1 MWLVLGALRR
11 PITVL
16 VAALSLLILAGLTL
30 RRAPVDIFPDL
41 GIPVIYVVQPYG
53 GMSPA
58 QMEAQVVT
66 FYEYHFLYIA
76 GIEHIE
82 SQSIQGMAMLK
93 LYFHPGTNIP
103 QATAQ
108 VTAMAFRATSFMPQG
123 TLPPFIVRFDAGSI
137 PIGQLTF
144 SSPQRSEAELQ
155 DLALFRVR
163 PLLATLP
170 GVSAPPPSGG
180 KVRTIV
186 VYLDPAQL
194 RAFRIAPDEVAAAVA
209 RGNLTLPSGNVRIGD
224 YTRLATTNAIVQKP
238 ADLDLLPVRTGSGPT
253 VLLRDVA
260 RVEDAADV
268 VYNIALVNGRRTVYM
283 PLTKRAD
290 ASTLDVV
297 SAVKNALP
305 KMRAQVPEDVEI
317 RLEFDQSVYVKSA
330 LRGLLIEGALGAL
343 LTGLL
348 VFLFLRNIRSA
359 AIVLLTIPLAVLAA
373 MVALLL
379 AGQTLNIMTIG
390 GLALSVGILVDESTV
405 AIENIHAH
413 LQHCKSPSQAVV
425 DGMSEVTLPRLL
437 ALLCVLAVFIPSFFL
452 VGIGRALL
460 PPLALAVGFAMV
472 ASYFLSSTLVPVLSV
487 WLLRG
492 TQGHASASVGS
503 PSARLQGGYRRLCA
517 ALIGRRWL
525 VFSLYVAFCGGGLF
539 LSSRL
544 GVELFPRIDHGQIRL
559 RIRAPDGTRLERTE
573 EIVRSVEQS
582 IREAV
587 GDRAV
592 RITLANIGNPPWT
605 YPVNGVY
612 VWNAGPHEA
621 LLLIALGDGKRP
633 SMPRLEESLRQKLS
647 ERFPTVRFSFE
658 PGDIVSQVLN
668 FGSAT
673 PLQVNITGTSLPDTR
688 AVAERL
694 MTKLRTLPM
703 LRDVQIPLAL
713 DYPSLDVNIDRERAG
728 QLGTTVDRIGRSL
741 VVATSSSALIAPNF
755 WVNPANGVPY
765 RIALRVPENQVAS
778 PEDVR
783 ALPVMPDASSTT
795 TVGDVATVREGKTLG
810 EIDHYNSQ
818 RTIPVVANLAGR
830 DLGGAA
836 KAVEHA
842 VADLGPLPRGV
853 TITLRGQ
860 AEQMRLTLLS
870 LREGLLLAA
879 LAVVLLLMTNFQSV
893 REPLLVL
900 LTLPAT
906 VVGSVVLLW
915 LTGTTLN
922 VQSAMGVIMALGV
935 SVATTVL
942 LLSFARTR
950 RQLGDSRLNAAT
962 HAAVGR
968 LRPILMTSLAMIA
981 GMVPMALGL
990 GEGGEQS
997 APLGRAVLGGL
1008 VAATA
1013 TTLFVLP
1020 ALYCLVARAAPF
1032 RSASLH
1038 PADQRADHADDQD
1051 AQKEDPR
1058 EA

>member
-238 ADLDLLPVRTGSGPT
+238 ADLDLLPVRAGSGPT

-330 LRGLLIEGALGAL
+330 LRSLLIEGALGAL

-492 TQGHASASVGS
+492 AQGHASASVGS

-778 PEDVR
+778 LEDVR

-853 TITLRGQ
+853 TVTLRGQ

-879 LAVVLLLMTNFQSV
+879 LVVVLLLMTNFQSV

-922 VQSAMGVIMALGV
+922 VQSAMGIIMALGV

>member
-11 PITVL
+11 PIAVV

-53 GMSPA
+53 GLSPA
-58 QMEAQVVT
+58 QMEAQIVN

-108 VTAMAFRATSFMPQG
+108 VTAMAFRATSFMPPG

-144 SSPQRSEAELQ
+144 ESPQRSEAELQ

-194 RAFRIAPDEVAAAVA
+194 RAFRIAPDEIAAAVA

-224 YTRLATTNAIVQKP
+224 HNLLATTNALVHKP
-238 ADLDLLPVRTGSGPT
+238 ADLETLPVRTGAGPT
-253 VLLRDVA
+253 VLLRDVG
-260 RVEDAADV
+260 RVEDAADI

-297 SAVKNALP
+297 SAVKDALP
-305 KMRAQVPEDVEI
+305 RMRAQVPPDVEI

-330 LRGLLIEGALGAL
+330 LRSLVTEGVLGAL

-348 VFLFLRNIRSA
+348 ILLFLREVRSA
-359 AIVLLTIPLAVLAA
+359 AIVLVTIPLAVLSAV
-373 MVALLL
+373 VALRLC
-379 AGQTLNIMTIG
+379 GQTLNIMTIG
-390 GLALSVGILVDESTV
+390 GLALAVGILVDESTV

-413 LQHCKSPSQAVV
+413 LQQGTPAARAVIE
-425 DGMSEVTLPRLL
+425 GMREVTLPRLL
-437 ALLCVLAVFIPSFFL
+437 ALLCVLAVFLPSFFL

-460 PPLALAVGFAMV
+460 PPLALAVGFAMI
-472 ASYFLSSTLVPVLSV
+472 ASYLLSSTLVPVLSV
-487 WLLRG
+487 WLLDRLRG
-492 TQGHASASVGS
+492 HHRQSAGGLF
-503 PSARLQGGYRRLCA
+503 ARLQRAYERLCA
-517 ALIGRRWL
+517 VLIRRRFSVLLLYSGLCAGSL
-525 VFSLYVAFCGGGLF
+525 VVAT
-539 LSSRL
+539 RI
-544 GVELFPRIDHGQIRL
+544 GVELFPRVDNGELRL

-573 EIVRSVEQS
+573 ELVRSVEHS
-582 IREAV
+582 IRDTV
-587 GDRAV
+587 GDAQV
-592 RITLANIGNPPWT
+592 RITLANIGSPAWT
-605 YPVNGVY
+605 FPVNGVY
-612 VWNAGPHEA
+612 VFNAGPHEA
-621 LLLIALGDGKRP
+621 LLLIALRGDKRP
-633 SMPRLEESLRQKLS
+633 RMERLEELLRQRLS
-647 ERFPTVRFSFE
+647 AQFPAVRFSFE
-658 PGDIVSQVLN
+658 PGDIVSQVLS

-673 PLQVNITGTSLPDTR
+673 PIQVNVTGNNLADTR
-688 AVAERL
+688 AMAERL
-694 MTKLRTLPM
+694 LGKLRSLSV

-713 DYPSLDVNIDRERAG
+713 DYPALDVQIDRERAG
-728 QLGTTVDRIGRSL
+728 QLGATVDRIGRSL
-741 VVATSSSALIAPNF
+741 VVATSSSALITPNF

-778 PEDVR
+778 AEDVR
-783 ALPVMPDASSTT
+783 ALPVMPDATSTT
-795 TVGDVATVREGKTLG
+795 TLGDVAQVSQGKTLG
-810 EIDHYNSQ
+810 EVDHYNSQ
-818 RTIPVVANLAGR
+818 RTIAVVANLTGH

-836 KAVEHA
+836 RLVERA
-842 VADLGPLPRGV
+842 VAELGPLPRGV
-853 TITLRGQ
+853 TVALRGQ
-860 AEQMRLTLLS
+860 AEQMRLTLAS
-870 LREGLLLAA
+870 MREGLLLAA

-900 LTLPAT
+900 FTLPAT
-906 VVGSVVLLW
+906 VAGALLSLW

-922 VQSAMGVIMALGV
+922 VQSVMGIIMALGV
-935 SVATTVL
+935 SVAAAVL

-950 RQLGDSRLNAAT
+950 RQLGDAPADAVL

-997 APLGRAVLGGL
+997 APLGRAVVGGL
-1008 VAATA
+1008 STA
-1013 TTLFVLP
+1013 TMASLLLLP
-1020 ALYCLVARAAPF
+1020 ALYSLIARPGRWRSGSLLPDDLPAALPD
-1032 RSASLH
+1032 RKRPES
-1038 PADQRADHADDQD
+1038 
-1051 AQKEDPR
+1051 E
-1058 EA
+1058 

>member
-492 TQGHASASVGS
+492 AQGHASASVGS
-503 PSARLQGGYRRLCA
+503 PFARLQDGYKRLCA
-517 ALIGRRWL
+517 ALINQRWL
-525 VFSLYVAFCGGGLF
+525 VLSLYVALCGGGLL

-922 VQSAMGVIMALGV
+922 VQSAMGIIMALGV

>member
-11 PITVL
+11 PIAVL

-186 VYLDPAQL
+186 VYLDPAQMRSL
-194 RAFRIAPDEVAAAVA
+194 RIAPDEVAAAVA

-224 YTRLATTNAIVQKP
+224 HTTLATTNAIVQKP
-238 ADLDLLPVRTGSGPT
+238 ADLETLPVRTGSGPT

-297 SAVKNALP
+297 SAVKDALP
-305 KMRAQVPEDVEI
+305 KMCAQVPEDVEI

-330 LRGLLIEGALGAL
+330 LRGLLTEGVLGAL

-348 VFLFLRNIRSA
+348 VFLFLRDIRSA
-359 AIVLLTIPLAVLAA
+359 AIVLVTIPLAVLTAV
-373 MVALLL
+373 VALRL

-413 LQHCKSPSQAVV
+413 LQQGKSPSRAVV

-492 TQGHASASVGS
+492 AHGHASASTGS
-503 PSARLQGGYRRLCA
+503 PFARLRDGYGRLCA
-517 ALIGRRWL
+517 ALIKRRWL
-525 VFSLYVAFCGGGLF
+525 VLPLYLALCSGGLL
-539 LSSRL
+539 LSSRI
-544 GVELFPRIDHGQIRL
+544 GVELFPRVDHGQIRL

-582 IREAV
+582 IREEV
-587 GDRAV
+587 GDSAV
-592 RITLANIGNPPWT
+592 RITLANIGNPAWT

-612 VWNAGPHEA
+612 VFNAGPHEA

-633 SMPRLEESLRQKLS
+633 SMPQLEESLRKRLAD
-647 ERFPTVRFSFE
+647 RFPTVRFSFE

-673 PLQVNITGTSLPDTR
+673 PLQVNITGTSFTDTR
-688 AVAERL
+688 AVAEKL
-694 MTKLRTLPM
+694 LAKLRTLPM

-783 ALPVMPDASSTT
+783 TLPVMPDASSTT

-853 TITLRGQ
+853 TVTLRGQ

-879 LAVVLLLMTNFQSV
+879 LAVVLLLMANFQSV

-906 VVGSVVLLW
+906 VAGAVVLLW

-922 VQSAMGVIMALGV
+922 VQSVMGIIMALGV
-935 SVATTVL
+935 SVATAVL

-950 RQLGDSRLNAAT
+950 RQIGESRLDAAT

-981 GMVPMALGL
+981 GMVPMALGV

-1038 PADQRADHADDQD
+1038 PDDQD
-1051 AQKEDPR
+1051 AQKEKPR

>member
-348 VFLFLRNIRSA
+348 VFLFLRDIRSA

-405 AIENIHAH
+405 AIENIHTH

-517 ALIGRRWL
+517 ALIGHRWL
-525 VFSLYVAFCGGGLF
+525 VLSLYVALCGGGLF